1 MGMTQLFVSP
11 AKTLPGVFPGLDSRR
26 RSRTKILPRKR
37 KIVDTFT
44 VGGIME
50 SIKPA
55 PKRSILLGKCLDGL
69 PFLLELG
76 DPELGAILVACDAG
90 YGKTHQLQVMVDSA
104 IRTHAPH
111 DLQVAV
117 LTLNPDEWSGINRNP
132 KQNQYFQGCYAWY
145 DSRNPIMIESLTELA
160 ETRREGE
167 RQGADI
173 LLILDDLTAIEDLPM
188 EAQVNLRWLMEYGPQ
203 SAIWVV
209 GALDTRKVSAV
220 RYWVEPFR
228 TRIVGR
234 VDSKLNL
241 ESLVVTSDLPKHS
254 AEPGEFQVWTGE
266 SWLAYRLPLLGDLR
280 TLEV

>member
-11 AKTLPGVFPGLDSRR
+11 VKTLPGAFPGLSSRR
-26 RSRTKILPRKR
+26 RSQVTLLTRKR
-37 KIVDTFT
+37 KMLDTLT
-44 VGGIME
+44 VGGLME

-55 PKRSILLGKCLDGL
+55 PKRSILLGKCVDGL

-76 DPELGAILVACDAG
+76 DPELGAILIACDSG
-90 YGKTHQLQVMVDSA
+90 CGKTHQLQVMVDSA
-104 IRTHAPH
+104 VRTHAPH
-111 DLQVAV
+111 DLQVTI
-117 LTLNPDEWSGINRNP
+117 LTLNPDEWSGVSQKP
-132 KQNQYFQGCYAWY
+132 KQKKFIQGCFAWY
-145 DSRNPIMIESLTELA
+145 DARSAGMIESLTELA
-160 ETRREGE
+160 EARREGE

-173 LLILDDLTAIEDLPM
+173 LLILDDLAAIEDLPM

-209 GALDTRKVSAV
+209 GALDARQASTM
-220 RYWVEPFR
+220 RYWVDPFR
-228 TRIVGR
+228 TRIIGHV
-234 VDSKLNL
+234 VSKQNV
-241 ESLVVTSDLPKHS
+241 ESLVLRSDLPKHS

>member
-44 VGGIME
+44 VGGLME

-69 PFLLELG
+69 PFLFELG
-76 DPELGAILVACDAG
+76 DPELGAILIACDAG
-90 YGKTHQLQVMVDSA
+90 CGKTHQLQVMVDSA
-104 IRTHAPH
+104 VRTYAPH
-111 DLQVAV
+111 NLQVAV
-117 LTLNPDEWSGINRNP
+117 LTLNPDEWSGMNRNP
-132 KQNQYFQGCYAWY
+132 KQKKFVQGCYAWY
-145 DSRNPIMIESLTELA
+145 DARGADMIESLTELA
-160 ETRREGE
+160 EARREGE

-173 LLILDDLTAIEDLPM
+173 LLILDDLAAIENLPM

-209 GALDTRKVSAV
+209 GALDARKVSAM
-220 RYWVEPFR
+220 RFWVEPFR
-228 TRIVGR
+228 TRIIGR

-241 ESLVVTSDLPKHS
+241 ESLVLCSDLPKPS
-254 AEPGEFQVWTGE
+254 AEPGAFQVWTGE

-280 TLEV
+280 TFEV